1 MSIVRDQLFRVI
13 QRARP
18 REFFPWLAVDEK
30 KKLIFM
36 ERGYVGAILMCN
48 TLYGADDS
56 VVQELCSALSID
68 FPEGTIIQAV
78 NWNVPDS
85 LDLLSKFRER
95 RNGSGKDEGLTR
107 AQHGIIQS
115 YAKNIYA
122 YFEAAQH
129 RNRIFQDSGVPLTK
143 NLVFFA
149 IKIPVAEF
157 PTDEEIDMVDEKI
170 GSFASTINMMS
181 PYRVDHQTALSLWRR
196 MLHLRHGWEEEF
208 DENALLRDQIT
219 GPGDAIEDHESY
231 LTIDHGDGDKDHVA
245 VLSIK
250 EFSRPINMLATNFL
264 MGDPVG
270 RGTQMILPS
279 ALVWT
284 INIPDQVKKRRQI
297 TNESTL
303 INWQSGKRMMSWS
316 PKLRLK
322 KEGIDFL
329 MEAINTGDN
338 ALEMAFTALIWGPDP
353 KTVKNAAGSFISHSA
368 KAGFVM
374 LPDKQIAL
382 PMFLNA
388 MPLFPDRESMAMT
401 FRYKSVGTTHAVAA
415 CPVVSDWAGNNTVD
429 TRLSPAC
436 SGTILVSR
444 RGHLMLF
451 DLFASNSGHNFVLA
465 GMTRSGKSVTAQ
477 QLVMDQLSVGAQVWV
492 IEVGRS
498 FEKLCKLFGGDH
510 IDLRPEMNI
519 GLNPFTVVGVLDD
532 EISELTAINGTMIS
546 PSGQLSDE
554 DLATVSRAIR
564 AEYGKA
570 GRNATP
576 TDVQGWLMA
585 QDNDARAI
593 AMGKMMNE
601 FTKNGAHGRWFNT
614 PMNVNLN
621 GSRFVNLELME
632 LQRRPEVLLVV
643 LMQIMFAIGKEM
655 SNEQDKRRRVLFVDE
670 ASVLLEIPTAL
681 KFLEGLSRRV
691 AKHQGS
697 LGIGIQALSDLYKN
711 ERTRTIS
718 AQTAH
723 FLVMRQN
730 ADSIAQLENNNQF
743 AIGGGG
749 LIMMRSVRK
758 TKEYAETFIYSEEN
772 MAVGRLK
779 LDPYRRVLFATD
791 GPEKEEV
798 VEAMRA
804 GMEPDAAILQFLS
817 THPEFVGNEQYGE
830 VLESEDEEDAD
841 TKGEREVQYLADV
854 AGIAEDV
861 EVDKGAA

>member
-13 QRARP
+13 HRARP
-18 REFFPWLAVDEK
+18 RDFFPWLAVDEK

-48 TLYGADDS
+48 TLYGADES
-56 VVQELCSALSID
+56 VVQELSSALSID
-68 FPEGTIIQAV
+68 FPAGTIIQAV

-85 LDLLSKFRER
+85 MDILERFLDRRRGNSDDKGLSDQQKTLI
-95 RNGSGKDEGLTR
+95 NGTAE
-107 AQHGIIQS
+107 
-115 YAKNIYA
+115 NIHR
-122 YFEAAQH
+122 YFEAAQN
-129 RNRIFQDSGVPLTK
+129 RNRVFQDSGVPLTK

-157 PTDEEIDMVDEKI
+157 PTDDEIDMVDEKI

-181 PYRVDHQTALSLWRR
+181 PYRVDHHIALSLWRR
-196 MLHLRHGWEEEF
+196 MLHLRHEWEEEF

-231 LTIDHGDGDKDHVA
+231 LSVDHGDGEKDYIS

-264 MGDPVG
+264 MGDPLG
-270 RGTQMILPS
+270 RGTQLTLPA

-284 INIPDQVKKRRQI
+284 INIPDQVKKRRAI

-338 ALEMAFTALIWGPDP
+338 ALEMAFTALLWGPDA
-353 KTVKNAAGSFISHSA
+353 KTVKNASGSFISHAA

-415 CPVVSDWAGNNTVD
+415 CPVISDWQGNNMED
-429 TRLSPAC
+429 SRLSPAC
-436 SGTILVSR
+436 SGTLLVSR
-444 RGHLMLF
+444 RGHLMVF
-451 DLFASNSGHNFVLA
+451 DIFASNSGHNFVLA

-510 IDLRPEMNI
+510 IDLRPEMDV

-532 EISELTAINGTMIS
+532 EISELTAIIGTMIS
-546 PSGQLSDE
+546 PRGELSDE
-554 DLATVSRAIR
+554 DLSTVAMAIR
-564 AEYGKA
+564 SVYGKA
-570 GRNATP
+570 GREATP
-576 TDVQGWLMA
+576 TDVQAYLVA
-585 QDNDARAI
+585 QDNNPRAI

-601 FTKNGAHGRWFNT
+601 FTLNGAHGRWFNA
-614 PMNVNLN
+614 PMNVSLN

-632 LQRRPEVLLVV
+632 LQRRPQVMLVV
-643 LMQIMFAIGKEM
+643 LMQMMFAIGKEI
-655 SNEQDKRRRVLFVDE
+655 SSATDKRRRILFVDE
-670 ASVLLEIPTAL
+670 ASVLLEIQTAL
-681 KFLEGLSRRV
+681 DFLEGLARRV
-691 AKHQGS
+691 AKHQGA

-711 ERTRTIS
+711 EKTRTIS

-730 ADSIAQLENNNQF
+730 ADSVAQLENNKQF
-743 AIGGGG
+743 VIGPSG
-749 LIMMRSVRK
+749 LAMMKTVRK
-758 TKEYAETFIYSEEN
+758 TKEYAETFLYSEES
-772 MAVGRLK
+772 MAIGRLQ

-798 VEAMRA
+798 VEAMRN
-804 GMEPDAAILQFLS
+804 GVDPDTAIRQFLAQ
-817 THPEFVGNEQYGE
+817 HPEFSTGE
-830 VLESEDEEDAD
+830 YSGEDLDSEDAEEAE
-841 TKGEREVQYLADV
+841 KGGKEVEYLGDI
-854 AGIAEDV
+854 AGVAEDR
-861 EVDKGAA
+861 EDTEGAA

>member
-13 QRARP
+13 NRARP
-18 REFFPWLAVDEK
+18 RDFFPWLAVDEK

-48 TLYGADDS
+48 TLYGADES
-56 VVQELCSALSID
+56 VVQELSSAISID
-68 FPEGTIIQAV
+68 FPPGTIIQGI

-85 LDLLSKFRER
+85 MDILEKFLDRRRANSDDKGLSDQQKTLI
-95 RNGSGKDEGLTR
+95 NST
-107 AQHGIIQS
+107 
-115 YAKNIYA
+115 AKNIYR
-122 YFEAAQH
+122 YFEAAQD
-129 RNRIFQDSGVPLTK
+129 RNRVFQDSGVPLTK

-157 PTDEEIDMVDEKI
+157 PTDDEIDMVDEKI

-181 PYRVDHQTALSLWRR
+181 PYRVDHHVALSLWRR
-196 MLHLRHGWEEEF
+196 MLHLRHEWEEDF

-231 LTIDHGDGDKDHVA
+231 LSVDHGDGEKDYIS

-264 MGDPVG
+264 MGDPLG
-270 RGTQMILPS
+270 RGTQLTLPA

-284 INIPDQVKKRRQI
+284 IHIPDQVKKRRQI
-297 TNESTL
+297 TNESTI

-338 ALEMAFTALIWGPDP
+338 ALEMAFTALLWGPDA
-353 KTVKNAAGSFISHSA
+353 KTIKNASGSFISHAA

-374 LPDKQIAL
+374 LPDKQIAM

-415 CPVVSDWAGNNTVD
+415 CPVISDWQGNNMGD

-436 SGTILVSR
+436 SGTLLVSR
-444 RGHLMLF
+444 RGHLMVF
-451 DLFASNSGHNFVLA
+451 DIFASNSGHNFVLA

-510 IDLRPEMNI
+510 IDLRPEMDV

-532 EISELTAINGTMIS
+532 EISELTAIIGTMIS
-546 PSGQLSDE
+546 PRGELSDE
-554 DLATVSRAIR
+554 DLAMVSMAIR
-564 AEYGKA
+564 SVYGKA
-570 GRNATP
+570 GREATP
-576 TDVQGWLMA
+576 TDVQAYLMA
-585 QDNDARAI
+585 QDNNPRAI

-601 FTKNGAHGRWFNT
+601 FTLNGAHGRWFNA
-614 PMNVNLN
+614 PMNVSLN
-621 GSRFVNLELME
+621 GSRFVNLELIE
-632 LQRRPEVLLVV
+632 LQRRPQVMLVV
-643 LMQIMFAIGKEM
+643 LMQMMFAIGKEI
-655 SNEQDKRRRVLFVDE
+655 SSATDKRRRILFVDE
-670 ASVLLEIPTAL
+670 ASVLLEIQTAL
-681 KFLEGLSRRV
+681 NFLEGLARRV
-691 AKHQGS
+691 AKHQGA

-711 ERTRTIS
+711 EKTRTIS

-730 ADSIAQLENNNQF
+730 ADSVAQLENNNQF
-743 AIGGGG
+743 VIGQSG
-749 LIMMRSVRK
+749 LAMMKTVRK
-758 TKEYAETFIYSEEN
+758 TREYAEIFIYSEES
-772 MAVGRLK
+772 MAIGRLK
-779 LDPYRRVLFATD
+779 LDPYRRVSFATD

-798 VEAMRA
+798 IEAMRN
-804 GMEPDAAILQFLS
+804 GIDPDAAIRQFLVQN
-817 THPEFVGNEQYGE
+817 PEFSAGE
-830 VLESEDEEDAD
+830 YFGEDLDSVDAEEAE
-841 TKGEREVQYLADV
+841 KGGKEVEYLGDM

-861 EVDKGAA
+861 EDTKGAA